1 MAKKRSVIQRLSLV
15 PVFAIMFGA
24 ATAILV
30 ASTPQWLFDATVSSS
45 GISGMMHVAQPPLGI
60 KIKLLAAL
68 AVFAV
73 IVLAVWFVGRG
84 IERLASAAHSLKH
97 GEDLETLDRVQVTP
111 IEPPLEARRRP
122 IFADREL
129 GAPLMSDEAL
139 ATAAS
144 FSEPFPAFDPTL
156 FDEKLVEDELFAMQ
170 TRENTTRSGFDTPG
184 LIDHATLRVPL
195 AIEEFAVSTGSDE
208 AAVLPGESSID
219 ALIRRLEAGLARRAA
234 PNPPHPGARAMAAPA
249 ATQRDWLVREADTAS
264 FDEDATRALGTLR
277 RMAS

>member
-1 MAKKRSVIQRLSLV
+1 MAKKRSVIQRLPLV
-15 PVFAIMFGA
+15 PVFAVMFGA

-30 ASTPQWLFDATVSSS
+30 ASTPQWLFNATVSSS
-45 GISGMMHVAQPPLGI
+45 WIGGMVYVAQPPLGI
-60 KIKLLAAL
+60 KARLLAAL

-84 IERLASAAHSLKH
+84 IERLASAARSLKH
-97 GEDLETLDRVQVTP
+97 GEDPEALDRAEVTP

-139 ATAAS
+139 ATASS
-144 FSEPFPAFDPTL
+144 FSEPLPAFDPTL
-156 FDEKLVEDELFAMQ
+156 FDEELAEDEPFSTQA
-170 TRENTTRSGFDTPG
+170 RENAMRSGSDTPG
-184 LIDHATLRVPL
+184 LIDHVALEAPL
-195 AIEEFAVSTGSDE
+195 AIEEFAELAGSDE
-208 AAVLPGESSID
+208 AGALPGESSID
-219 ALIRRLEAGLARRAA
+219 ALIRRLEASLARRAA
-234 PNPPHPGARAMAAPA
+234 PNPPYPGAQAMAAPA